1 MNRLVSNG
9 RLLLALALFA
19 LLVASPAG
27 AQTVTTGA
35 ISGLVTDE
43 SGGVL
48 PGANIEAVHEPTGTR
63 YSAVTGTDGRFSIL
77 NVRVGG
83 PYAVTV
89 KMPSFKDQR
98 YSGLNVALGS
108 ELAVNAK
115 LALQTMSETVE
126 VVGSSQSIIN
136 PSATGPASNIPLEA
150 VQNMPSVSRAI
161 TDIARLSPQFTPV
174 GNGDGSGPDVLSV
187 GGRSSRYNNIQI
199 DGANNNDLFAL
210 AGNSGNPGGG
220 TGTQAVSFDA
230 IQEVQLVAA
239 PYDVR
244 QGGFTGG
251 GINAITRSGTNDYHG
266 TVMYEF
272 RNQGLVGDSAD
283 RFSDTTGQL
292 VSPSRP
298 IGTFSEKQ
306 FTVSLGGP
314 IVKNKAFF
322 FANVDLTRN
331 KTPSGWSADG
341 SSGQTFIVP
350 QADLDR
356 ALSILQ
362 TKYGYDP
369 SLGGNALGEFTKET
383 PSNKYFVRL
392 DFNLSDR
399 HRLIVRNNYTNPTTD
414 VGFPSN
420 SLFLTPDTFY
430 QIHNRTNSTV
440 AQLNSTFGTSV
451 NELRVNYQK
460 IRDIRDGKTDFPSVR
475 VDLTPGGCGSS
486 TCSIRFGTEQFSAAN
501 ELNQDVVEITDDYTM
516 HKGHHTITVG
526 THNEFFKFKNLFI
539 RDNFGTYR
547 FSNLDN
553 FAAGL
558 AQQYDY
564 SFSATSDP
572 KQAAKF
578 SVRQFGFYA
587 GDLWRVAPRVT
598 LNYGLRVDI
607 PTFPDVPT
615 ANPAAEANFGYR
627 TDIAPSSK
635 LWSPRAGFNWDIT
648 GNGKAQLRGGLGIF
662 AGRPPYV
669 WLSNQYGNT
678 GIDFT
683 RIGAALNNA
692 NRIPFVTDPA
702 NQPKTVTGA
711 NAGSFTNEIDLVD
724 PDFKYPQLL
733 RASLGY
739 DRDLGFLGMIA
750 TVEGLY
756 GKTLEDIDYKNLN
769 FIPTANVRASDGR
782 PIMARKVTTL
792 SDVIF
797 LTNTTKGNSWT
808 INGKVERP
816 FRNGLAFMA
825 SYLYGRAKSVN
836 DGGSDQAASNFA
848 NNYIPGNPNEAP
860 LTESR
865 FSPGHRINLMVNYEW
880 KLPRNLRFLTAA
892 YYNGQSGRPYTFLFL
907 QDVNADTK
915 ASNDLVFIPSSADQV
930 LVTGGT
936 FASLDAYIDNT
947 PGLGQFRGQ
956 VVPRN
961 ALRGPWTNALDL
973 SASLGIPFAGSRKL
987 ELRADVLN
995 FLNLLNSEWGLI
1007 DFPVFNDLAPIAV
1020 SVDAA
1025 SGKYVYNLATINSP
1039 TYLKFNRDDLRS
1051 RWQAAFT
1058 ARVRF

>member
-1 MNRLVSNG
+1 V
-9 RLLLALALFA
+9 
-19 LLVASPAG
+19 G
-27 AQTVTTGA
+27 A
-35 ISGLVTDE
+35 
-43 SGGVL
+43 
-48 PGANIEAVHEPTGTR
+48 
-63 YSAVTGTDGRFSIL
+63 
-77 NVRVGG
+77 
-83 PYAVTV
+83 
-89 KMPSFKDQR
+89 
-98 YSGLNVALGS
+98 
-108 ELAVNAK
+108 
-115 LALQTMSETVE
+115 
-126 VVGSSQSIIN
+126 
-136 PSATGPASNIPLEA
+136 
-150 VQNMPSVSRAI
+150 
-161 TDIARLSPQFTPV
+161 
-174 GNGDGSGPDVLSV
+174 
-187 GGRSSRYNNIQI
+187 RSSRYNNIQI

-230 IQEVQLVAA
+230 IQEIQLVAA
-239 PYDVR
+239 PYDIR
-244 QGGFTGG
+244 QGGFSGG
-251 GINAITRSGTNDYHG
+251 GINAITRSGTNAYHG

-272 RNQGLVGDSAD
+272 RSQSLVGDSAD
-283 RFSDTTGQL
+283 RFSDSTGQL
-292 VSPSRP
+292 ASPGRAL
-298 IGTFSEKQ
+298 GDFSEKQ

-322 FANVDLTRN
+322 FVNADFTRN

-350 QADLDR
+350 ASDLDR
-356 ALSILQ
+356 VLSIAQ

-369 SLGGNALGEFTKET
+369 SLGLNPLGEFTKET

-399 HRLIVRNNYTNPTTD
+399 HRLIVRNNFTNPTTD

-420 SLFLTPDTFY
+420 SRFLLPDTFY

-451 NELRVNYQK
+451 NELRVGFQK
-460 IRDIRDGKTDFPSVR
+460 IRDIRDGETAFPSVL

-486 TCSIRFGTEQFSAAN
+486 LCQVRFGTEQFSAAN
-501 ELNQDVVEITDDYTM
+501 ELYQDVLEITDDFTM
-516 HKGHHTITVG
+516 TRGKHLITVG
-526 THNEFFKFKNLFI
+526 THNEIFKFKNLFI
-539 RDNFGTYR
+539 RDNYGTYR
-547 FSNLDN
+547 FGSIAN
-553 FAAGL
+553 FEAGL

-578 SVRQFGFYA
+578 KVRQYGFYA
-587 GDLWRVAPRVT
+587 GDLWRLAPRFT

-615 ANPAAEANFGYR
+615 ANPAAEATFGYR
-627 TDIAPSSK
+627 TDIAPSST
-635 LWSPRAGFNWDIT
+635 LWSPRAGFNWDIE
-648 GNGKAQLRGGLGIF
+648 GNSKQQLRGGVGIF

-669 WLSNQYGNT
+669 WISNQYGNT
-678 GIDFT
+678 GVDFT
-683 RIGAALNNA
+683 RIGAANNAA
-692 NRIPFVTDPA
+692 NRIPFVADPT

-711 NAGSFTNEIDLVD
+711 NAGSFTNEIDFVD

-739 DRDLGFLGMIA
+739 DRDLGVLGIIA
-750 TVEGLY
+750 TIEGLY
-756 GKTLEDIDYKNLN
+756 GKTLQDIDYQNLN

-782 PIMARKVTTL
+782 PIMARKNTTY

-808 INGKVERP
+808 INGKLERP

-860 LTESR
+860 LTEGR
-865 FSPGHRINLMVNYEW
+865 FSPGHRINFMVNYEW
-880 KLPRNLRFLTAA
+880 KLPRKLSLLTAA
-892 YYNGQSGRPYTFLFL
+892 YYNGQSGRPYTLLFL

-915 ASNDLVFIPSSADQV
+915 TSNDLVFIPSSADQV
-930 LVTGGT
+930 LFTSGT
-936 FASLDAYIDNT
+936 FAQFDAFVDGT
-947 PGLGQFRGQ
+947 PGLGKYRGQ

-961 ALRGPWTNALDL
+961 ALRGPWTNQLDL
-973 SASLGIPFAGSRKL
+973 STSLGIPFAGSRRL

-995 FLNLLNSEWGLI
+995 FLNLLSKDWGHV
-1007 DFPVFNDLAPIAV
+1007 DFPPFNDIAPISV

-1039 TYLKFNRDDLRS
+1039 TYLKYNRDDLRS

>member
-1 MNRLVSNG
+1 MNRLVRRGLLVLALS
-9 RLLLALALFA
+9 LLAVLP
-19 LLVASPAG
+19 ASHAV

-48 PGANIEAVHEPTGTR
+48 PGATVEAVHEPTGTR

-77 NVRVGG
+77 NVRAGG

-89 KMPSFKDQR
+89 KLSGFKDQR
-98 YSGLNVALGS
+98 YSGLSVALGS
-108 ELAVNAK
+108 ELAVPAR

-126 VVGSSQSIIN
+126 VVGASQSIIN
-136 PSATGPASNIPLEA
+136 PSATGPVANIPLEA

-187 GGRSSRYNNIQI
+187 GGRSARYNNIQI

-220 TGTQAVSFDA
+220 TATQAVSFDA
-230 IQEVQLVAA
+230 IQEVQLVVA

-244 QGGFTGG
+244 QGGFSGG
-251 GINAITRSGTNDYHG
+251 GINAITRSGTNAYHG

-272 RNQGLVGDSAD
+272 RSQGLVGDSAD
-283 RFSDTTGQL
+283 RFSDTTGAL
-292 VSPSRP
+292 ASPSRP
-298 IGTFSEKQ
+298 LGTFSEKQ
-306 FTVSLGGP
+306 FTASLGGP
-314 IVKNKAFF
+314 IVKNRAFF
-322 FANVDLTRN
+322 FANLDLTRN
-331 KTPSGWSADG
+331 KTPAGWSADG
-341 SSGQTFIVP
+341 SSGQKFIVP

-356 ALSILQ
+356 ALSILK

-399 HRLIVRNNYTNPTTD
+399 HRLIVRNNLTKPTTD

-430 QIHNRTNSTV
+430 RIHNRTNSTV
-440 AQLNSTFGTSV
+440 AQLNSTFGTAV

-460 IRDIRDGKTDFPSVR
+460 IRDIRDGATAFPSVR
-475 VDLTPGGCGSS
+475 VDLTGGGCGSS
-486 TCSIRFGTEQFSAAN
+486 TCSIRFGTEQFSTAN
-501 ELNQDVVEITDDYTM
+501 ELYQDIVELTDDFTM
-516 HKGHHTITVG
+516 TRGRHLITVG

-547 FSNLDN
+547 FSSLAN
-553 FAAGL
+553 FEAGL
-558 AQQYDY
+558 AQQYDH

-572 KQAAKF
+572 RQAAKF
-578 SVRQFGFYA
+578 SVRQWGFYA
-587 GDLWRVAPRVT
+587 GDLWRVAPRFTV
-598 LNYGLRVDI
+598 NYGLRVDI
-607 PTFPDVPT
+607 PTFPDTPN
-615 ANPAAEANFGYR
+615 ANPAALSNFGFR

-635 LWSPRAGFNWDIT
+635 LWSPRAGFNWDIS
-648 GNGKAQLRGGLGIF
+648 GNAKQQLRGGAGIF

-669 WLSNQYGNT
+669 WISNQYGNT
-678 GIDFT
+678 GVDFT
-683 RIGAALNNA
+683 RIGAALNNN
-692 NRIPFVTDPA
+692 NRIPFVADPK
-702 NQPKTVTGA
+702 NQPRTVTGA
-711 NAGSFTNEIDLVD
+711 AAGSFTNEIDLVD

-739 DRDLGFLGMIA
+739 DRDLGFLGIIA

-756 GKTLEDIDYKNLN
+756 GKTLQDIDYKNLN
-769 FIPTANVRASDGR
+769 FVPTGNTRASDGR
-782 PIMARKVTTL
+782 PIMARKVSTL

-808 INGKVERP
+808 INGKLERP

-865 FSPGHRINLMVNYEW
+865 FSPGHRISLAVNYEW
-880 KLPRNLRFLTAA
+880 KLPRKLTFLTAA

-915 ASNDLVFIPSSADQV
+915 AANDLVFIPSSADQI

-936 FASLDAYIDNT
+936 FASLDAYIDST
-947 PGLGQFRGQ
+947 PGLGKFRGQ
-956 VVPRN
+956 IVPRN
-961 ALRGPWTNALDL
+961 ALRGPWTNQLDV
-973 SASLGIPFAGSRKL
+973 STSLGIPIAGTRKV

-995 FLNLLNSEWGLI
+995 FLNLLNNDWGLI
-1007 DFPVFNDLAPIAV
+1007 DFPVFNDLAPIGV
-1020 SVDAA
+1020 TIDSA

>member
-1 MNRLVSNG
+1 MNRLFKSCLAVAALVLSS
-9 RLLLALALFA
+9 LLA
-19 LLVASPAG
+19 ASPAG

-35 ISGLVTDE
+35 ISGVATDD
-43 SGGVL
+43 SGAVL
-48 PGANIEAVHEPTGTR
+48 PGAAVEAVHEPTGTR
-63 YSAVTGTDGRFSIL
+63 YSAVTGPDGRFSFL

-83 PYAVTV
+83 PYRVTV
-89 KMPSFKDQR
+89 SLPGFKAQK
-98 YSGLNVALGS
+98 YSDLSVALGS
-108 ELAVNAK
+108 ELAVPVK
-115 LALQTMSETVE
+115 MQLDTVTETVE
-126 VVGSSQSIIN
+126 VVASTGSIIN
-136 PSATGPASNIPLEA
+136 PSATGPAVNIPLEA

-161 TDIARLSPQFTPV
+161 SDIARLSPHFTPV

-230 IQEVQLVAA
+230 IQEIQLVVA
-239 PYDVR
+239 PYDIR
-244 QGGFTGG
+244 QGGFSGG
-251 GINAITRSGTNDYHG
+251 GINAITRSGTNAYHG

-272 RNQGLVGDSAD
+272 RSQGLVGDSTE
-283 RFSDTTGQL
+283 RPGPTG
-292 VSPSRP
+292 VVASPSRP
-298 IGTFSEKQ
+298 LGTFSEKQ
-306 FTVSLGGP
+306 FTASLGGP

-331 KTPSGWSADG
+331 KTPAGWSADG
-341 SSGQTFIVP
+341 SSGQKFIVP

-356 ALSILQ
+356 ALSILK

-369 SLGGNALGEFTKET
+369 SLGGNPLGEFTRET

-399 HRLIVRNNYTNPTTD
+399 HRLIVRNNLTKPTTD

-420 SLFLTPDTFY
+420 SRFLTPDTFY

-440 AQLNSTFGTSV
+440 AQLNSTFGSAV

-460 IRDIRDGKTDFPSVR
+460 IRDIRNGPTAFPQLL
-475 VDLTPGGCGSS
+475 VDLTGGGCGSS
-486 TCSIRFGTEQFSAAN
+486 TCQIRFGTEEFSTAN
-501 ELNQDVVEITDDYTM
+501 ELYQNVVELTDDYSI
-516 HKGHHTITVG
+516 HKGRHLITIG

-539 RDNFGTYR
+539 RDNFGAYR
-547 FSNLDN
+547 FSSLAN
-553 FAAGL
+553 FEAGL
-558 AQQYDY
+558 AQSYDY

-572 KQAAKF
+572 RQAAEF

-587 GDLWRVAPRVT
+587 GDLWRVASNFT

-607 PTFPDVPT
+607 PSFPDTPN
-615 ANPAAEANFGYR
+615 ANPAAVANFGFR
-627 TDIAPSSK
+627 TDIAPSAK
-635 LWSPRAGFNWDIT
+635 LWSPRAGFNWDI
-648 GNGKAQLRGGLGIF
+648 GGKAKQQVRGGVGIF

-669 WLSNQYGNT
+669 WISNQYGNT
-678 GIDFT
+678 GVDFR
-683 RIGAALNNA
+683 RIGAAFNAA
-692 NRIPFVTDPA
+692 NRIPFVADPA
-702 NQPKTVTGA
+702 NQPRTVTGA
-711 NAGSFTNEIDLVD
+711 SAGSFTNEIDLVD

-739 DRDLGFLGMIA
+739 DRDLGFLGLIA

-756 GKTLEDIDYKNLN
+756 GKTLQDIDYQNLN
-769 FIPTANVRASDGR
+769 FVPSANRRPSDGR
-782 PIMARKVTTL
+782 PIMVRKVTSL

-808 INGKVERP
+808 VNGKVERP
-816 FRNGLAFMA
+816 FRNGLAFSA

-865 FSPGHRINLMVNYEW
+865 FSPGHRINLAVNYEW
-880 KLPRNLRFLTAA
+880 KLPRKLTLLTAA

-907 QDVNADTK
+907 SDVNADSKT
-915 ASNDLVFIPSSADQV
+915 SNDLVFIPSSADQV
-930 LVTGGT
+930 LLTNGT
-936 FASLDAYIDNT
+936 FAQLDAYIDGT
-947 PGLGQFRGQ
+947 AGLGKYRGQ

-961 ALRGPWTNALDL
+961 ALRGPWTNQLDV
-973 SASLGIPFAGSRKL
+973 STSLGLPLGTRKI
-987 ELRADVLN
+987 EFRADVLN
-995 FLNLLNSEWGLI
+995 FLNLLNKDWGLI
-1007 DFPVFNDLAPIAV
+1007 DFPVFNDLAPIGV
-1020 SVDAA
+1020 SIDSA